1 MKFSLLP
8 YLISLLVL
16 SCNNAENTTDANNS
30 VMTQEQ
36 KEERNKEAALESV
49 RGFNNKDVDAI
60 MKYADSGMVDYGD
73 GSMAPLKNI
82 DTARYWLQQWLH
94 AVPDIKGEYL
104 LAVADGDY
112 VMVYGEWSGTWK
124 NDLMGMKATGKSF
137 KVNDVD
143 IFKFNDAGKMIEHRN
158 VQSNA
163 TVAAQ
168 VGMSMPDQQKQNK

>member
-1 MKFSLLP
+1 MKF
-8 YLISLLVL
+8 LLVPSLIAILML
-16 SCNNAENTTDANNS
+16 SCNNAENATDADDS

-60 MKYADSGMVDYGD
+60 MKYADSSMVDYGD
-73 GSMAPLKNI
+73 GSMPPLKNV
-82 DTARYWLQQWLH
+82 DTARYWLQQWLQ

-163 TVAAQ
+163 TVGAQ
-168 VGMSMPDQQKQNK
+168 VGMTMPDQQKQN